1 MQLKKW
7 LNSVS
12 FLVQRTRT
20 AICGTLAK
28 LSTGLPAGIA
38 ATLAIIRTSCL
49 FLLLSISLSGCI
61 DYDLAIHYRSP
72 NQGEFVQH
80 IQLGERLQTLNSDAQ
95 QRWVEAV
102 ERTAQK
108 LGGRLQ
114 RDPSGLAVTIP
125 FISSADLEK
134 KFNQFYKTL
143 GQSALVEPDSGIPSV
158 TGHLAIQRSNLI
170 LVERNRL
177 RYEVDLRSLGVRS
190 ATGDVLVSPTSLIN
204 LEFKLDTPWGSRTNA
219 KSETLKPRSLKGGK
233 RLIWTLIPGE
243 ENWIDTTFWMPNPI
257 GLGSLAILLFV
268 LLGRFLKYP
277 QPSEILHPTT
287 EQASL

>member
-1 MQLKKW
+1 MQIRKW
-7 LNSVS
+7 LNSFS
-12 FLVQRTRT
+12 FLVPSMGQ
-20 AICGTLAK
+20 AICETLAK
-28 LSTGLPAGIA
+28 LCTGLPAGIA
-38 ATLAIIRTSCL
+38 ATFATIRTSCL
-49 FLLLSISLSGCI
+49 LLILSISLSGCI

-72 NQGEFVQH
+72 NRGEFVQH
-80 IQLGERLQTLNSDAQ
+80 IQLSERLKTFNSEVQ
-95 QRWVEAV
+95 QRWIEAI

-114 RDPSGLAVTIP
+114 RNPTGLMVTIP

-134 KFNQFYKTL
+134 KFNQFYSRL
-143 GQSALVEPDSGIPSV
+143 SQSALVETDSGIPSV
-158 TGHLAIQRSNLI
+158 TGHLVIQRSNFLLI
-170 LVERNRL
+170 ERNRL

-190 ATGDVLVSPTSLIN
+190 TTGDVLVSPTSLIN

-219 KSETLKPRSLKGGK
+219 NSETLKPRSLKGGK

-243 ENWIDTTFWMPNPI
+243 KNLIDTIFWMPNPI

-277 QPSEILHPTT
+277 QPSEILHPPTQ
-287 EQASL
+287 QASL

>member
-20 AICGTLAK
+20 AICETLAK

-219 KSETLKPRSLKGGK
+219 KSKTLKPRSLKGGK